1 MNEELTKVLY
11 DLSTILMTNEKKEAE
26 AVEGYNEQ
34 LKLIDRVQEL
44 AQNSS
49 EYAEL
54 IPFLERLEA
63 ATKEKISDEL
73 NHGESLYAEYV
84 EMTGIKPAT
93 T

>member
-1 MNEELTKVLY
+1 MDELQAVFY
-11 DLSTILMTNEKKEAE
+11 DLSAKLMENEKREAE

-34 LKLIDRVQEL
+34 LKLIAL
-44 AQNSS
+44 AQDKTDDAGMK
-49 EYAEL
+49 E
-54 IPFLERLEA
+54 FLEKLEA